1 MMPVCPKVTLS
12 VWSFK
17 QGSKKTYMYSAVAI
31 EPIISYE
38 FRNYLDSLFTTL
50 TKGEYMKSDWE
61 TNAAH
66 L

>member
-1 MMPVCPKVTLS
+1 
-12 VWSFK
+12 
-17 QGSKKTYMYSAVAI
+17 MYSAVAI